1 MWSGLNKKLH
11 HSHRRYKMQKSKLNK
26 FIQKY
31 NLGGNVNSVK
41 WTANTNK
48 LTTSFVTPDKSL
60 LGTVVVDGV
69 QFEDAD
75 IGVYQTDQLQK
86 LLSVLGEDISLSLTR
101 VGDRT
106 TSLKV
111 KNGSV
116 SIDYVLSDL
125 SVISDP
131 PALKRLPDF
140 QTKVKLDSNFIDTFI
155 KGKGALAD
163 VDMFTFVNDADGN
176 LSAVIGY
183 SSTNTNRVNIPVET
197 TKNGLTEPVTFN
209 ANLFKEMLV
218 ANKECKSAVLE
229 VSNEG
234 LAKVNFKID
243 DYDSTYYI
251 VAMSDVD

>member
-1 MWSGLNKKLH
+1 ME
-11 HSHRRYKMQKSKLNK
+11 KSKLNK

-41 WTANTNK
+41 WTSTANQLK
-48 LTTSFVTPDKSL
+48 TSFVTPDKSL
-60 LGTVVVDGV
+60 LGTVVADNVK
-69 QFEDAD
+69 FEDANL
-75 IGVYQTDQLQK
+75 GVYQTDQLQK
-86 LLSVLGEDISLSLTR
+86 LLAVLDDDINLSLTKA
-101 VGDRT
+101 GDKVV
-106 TSLKV
+106 SLKV
-111 KNGSV
+111 KNGAVSV
-116 SIDYVLSDL
+116 DFVLSDL
-125 SVISDP
+125 TVIPDP
-131 PALKRLPDF
+131 PALKRLPEF

-163 VDMFTFVNDADGN
+163 VDMFTFVNDTDGN

-197 TKNGLTEPVTFN
+197 ETNGLTEPVTFN

-218 ANKECKSAVLE
+218 ANKECTSAVLE

-234 LAKVNFKID
+234 LAKVNFKVD

>member
-1 MWSGLNKKLH
+1 ME
-11 HSHRRYKMQKSKLNK
+11 KSKLNK

-41 WTANTNK
+41 WTANTNQLK
-48 LTTSFVTPDKSL
+48 TSFVTPDKSL
-60 LGTVVVDGV
+60 LGTVVADNVK
-69 QFEDAD
+69 FEDAD

-86 LLSVLGEDISLSLTR
+86 LLSVLGEDVNLTLTR
-101 VGDRT
+101 AGDRAV
-106 TSLKV
+106 SLKV

-125 SVISDP
+125 SVIPDP
-131 PALKRLPDF
+131 PALKRLPEF

-155 KGKGALAD
+155 KGKSALAD
-163 VDMFTFVNDADGN
+163 VDMFTFVNDKDGN
-176 LSAVIGY
+176 LNAVIGY

-197 TKNGLTEPVTFN
+197 ETNGLTELVTFN

>member
-1 MWSGLNKKLH
+1 ME
-11 HSHRRYKMQKSKLNK
+11 KSKLNK

-131 PALKRLPDF
+131 PALKRLPEF

-163 VDMFTFVNDADGN
+163 VDMFTFVNDKEGN

-197 TKNGLTEPVTFN
+197 TINGLTEPVTFN

>member
-1 MWSGLNKKLH
+1 MEKT
-11 HSHRRYKMQKSKLNK
+11 KLNK

-41 WTANTNK
+41 WTAGTNQLK
-48 LTTSFVTPDKSL
+48 TSFVTPDKSL
-60 LGTVVVDGV
+60 LGTVVADNVK
-69 QFEDAD
+69 FEDAD
-75 IGVYQTDQLQK
+75 MGVYQTDQLQK
-86 LLSVLGEDISLSLTR
+86 LLNVLDNDVDLSLTR
-101 VGDRT
+101 AGDRAV
-106 TSLKV
+106 SLKV

-116 SIDYVLSDL
+116 SVDYVLSDL
-125 SVISDP
+125 SVIPDP

-140 QTKVKLDSNFIDTFI
+140 QTQVKLDSQFIDTFI
-155 KGKGALAD
+155 KGKSALAD
-163 VDMFTFVNDADGN
+163 VDMFTFVNDNDGN

-183 SSTNTNRVNIPVET
+183 SSTNTNRVTIPVET
-197 TKNGLTEPVTFN
+197 TTNGLKEPVTFN

-251 VAMSDVD
+251 VAMTDVD

>member
-1 MWSGLNKKLH
+1 
-11 HSHRRYKMQKSKLNK
+11 MQKTKLNK

-41 WTANTNK
+41 WTSNTNK

-60 LGTVVVDGV
+60 LGTVVADNVV
-69 QFEDAD
+69 FEDGD
-75 IGVYQTDQLQK
+75 LGVYQTDQLQK
-86 LLSVLGEDISLSLTR
+86 LLSVLGDDVNLTLTKA
-101 VGDRT
+101 GDKAV
-106 TSLKV
+106 SLKV
-111 KNGSV
+111 KNDTVSV
-116 SIDYVLSDL
+116 DYVLSDL
-125 SVISDP
+125 SVIPDP

-140 QTKVKLDSNFIDTFI
+140 QTKVKLDSKFIDTFI
-155 KGKGALAD
+155 KGKSALAD
-163 VDMFTFVNDADGN
+163 VDMFTFVNDKDGN
-176 LSAVIGY
+176 LNAVIGY
-183 SSTNTNRVNIPVET
+183 SSTNTNRVTIPVET
-197 TKNGLTEPVTFN
+197 TTNSLTEPVTFN

-251 VAMSDVD
+251 VAMTDVD

>member
-1 MWSGLNKKLH
+1 M
-11 HSHRRYKMQKSKLNK
+11 
-26 FIQKY
+26 
-31 NLGGNVNSVK
+31 GGNVNSVK
-41 WTANTNK
+41 WKAGTDK

-60 LGTVVVDGV
+60 LGTVEVNNI
-69 QFEDAD
+69 QFENAD

-86 LLSVLGEDISLSLTR
+86 LLSVLGDDVNLSLTKA
-101 VGDRT
+101 GDKAV
-106 TSLKV
+106 SLKV
-111 KNGSV
+111 KNGAISV
-116 SIDYVLSDL
+116 DYVLSDL
-125 SVISDP
+125 SVIPDP

-140 QTKVKLDSNFIDTFI
+140 QTKVKLDSSFIDTFI
-155 KGKGALAD
+155 KGKSALAD
-163 VDMFTFVNDADGN
+163 VDMFTFVNDKAGKLN
-176 LSAVIGY
+176 AVIGY

-197 TKNGLTEPVTFN
+197 ETNGLTDAVTFN

-251 VAMSDVD
+251 VAMTDVD

>member
-1 MWSGLNKKLH
+1 MEKT
-11 HSHRRYKMQKSKLNK
+11 KLNK

-41 WTANTNK
+41 WTAGTNQLK
-48 LTTSFVTPDKSL
+48 TSFVTPDKSL
-60 LGTVVVDGV
+60 LGTVVADNVK
-69 QFEDAD
+69 FEDAD
-75 IGVYQTDQLQK
+75 MGVYQTDQLQK
-86 LLSVLGEDISLSLTR
+86 LLNVLDNEVDLSLTKA
-101 VGDRT
+101 GDRAV
-106 TSLKV
+106 SLKV

-116 SIDYVLSDL
+116 SVDYVLSDL
-125 SVISDP
+125 SVIPDP

-140 QTKVKLDSNFIDTFI
+140 QTKVKLDTQFIDTFI
-155 KGKGALAD
+155 KGKSALAD
-163 VDMFTFVNDADGN
+163 VDMFTFVNDTNGN

-183 SSTNTNRVNIPVET
+183 SSTNTNRVTIPVET
-197 TKNGLTEPVTFN
+197 NTNGLTEPVTFN

-251 VAMSDVD
+251 VAMTDVD

>member
-1 MWSGLNKKLH
+1 MEKT
-11 HSHRRYKMQKSKLNK
+11 KLNK

-41 WTANTNK
+41 WTAGTNQLK
-48 LTTSFVTPDKSL
+48 TSFVTPDKSL
-60 LGTVVVDGV
+60 LGTVVAENVK
-69 QFEDAD
+69 FEEAD
-75 IGVYQTDQLQK
+75 MGVYQTDQLQK
-86 LLSVLGEDISLSLTR
+86 LLNVLDNEVDLSLTKA
-101 VGDRT
+101 GDKAV
-106 TSLKV
+106 SLKV

-116 SIDYVLSDL
+116 SVDYVLSDL
-125 SVISDP
+125 SVIPDP

-140 QTKVKLDSNFIDTFI
+140 QTKVKLDTQFIDTFI
-155 KGKGALAD
+155 KGKSALSD
-163 VDMFTFVNDADGN
+163 VDMFTFVNDKEGN
-176 LSAVIGY
+176 LNAVIGY
-183 SSTNTNRVNIPVET
+183 SSTNTNRVTIPVET
-197 TKNGLTEPVTFN
+197 DTNGLTDAVTFN

-251 VAMSDVD
+251 VAMTDID